1 MKSNFDNFSL
11 DNVKKLMQSPA
22 GKQLISLLQNADSS
36 QLQNAAQKASDGNM
50 EEAKKALAPLLASPQ
65 IQALLKQLGEQGHG

>member
-1 MKSNFDNFSL
+1 MKSNFDNISL

-22 GKQLISLLQNADSS
+22 GKQLISLLQNADNS